1 MKAPFWALSSTMV
14 FVEFTDGQK
23 AKLALVEKSKGFL
36 ERTCSDVRKAIQA
49 EIGELFP
56 PTFHFVVWGSPL
68 SLVQE
73 LINVLGKCAVQ
84 VSVPVVENHS
94 DGYPE
99 NIFCIWNILLLVQST
114 FDIRVDA
121 TVG

>member
-1 MKAPFWALSSTMV
+1 MV

-23 AKLALVEKSKGFL
+23 TKLALVEKSEAFL
-36 ERTCSDVRKAIQA
+36 ERTCSDVRKEIQA
-49 EIGELFP
+49 EIGELLP
-56 PTFHFVVWGSPL
+56 PTFRFVVWGSPL

-73 LINVLGKCAVQ
+73 SINVLGKCAVQ

-99 NIFCIWNILLLVQST
+99 NIFRIWNTLLLVQST
-114 FDIRVDA
+114 FDIRMDA